1 MGELG
6 SVAVAGE
13 EGETKTLP
21 EVSLATAISVKR
33 SALTLVAVAVM
44 VIALDSA
51 TKEWAT
57 NALEGKDPIR
67 LLGGALF
74 FSFTRN
80 SGAAWSMGSNY
91 TFVFPFIALAVAAW
105 IGWTARKLR
114 SLPWAI
120 ALGLVLGG
128 AMGNL
133 ADRVFRFPGGISG
146 HVVDFISLFDAHGQ
160 RFPIFNIA
168 DMSLFFGVCLAILLE
183 FTGRMRDGSRL
194 TKGAAGDADATGDK
208 ADAR

>member
-1 MGELG
+1 MSELG
-6 SVAVAGE
+6 SVAVSDD
-13 EGETKTLP
+13 EGETRPLP
-21 EVSLATAISVKR
+21 DAVPATAISVR
-33 SALTLVAVAVM
+33 RAVLTLIAVAV
-44 VIALDSA
+44 VIIGLDAA

-57 NALEGKDPIR
+57 NTLEGADPVR
-67 LLGGALF
+67 LLGGLVY

-91 TFVFPFIALAVAAW
+91 TYVFPFIAFAVAAW

-128 AMGNL
+128 ALGNL
-133 ADRVFRFPGGISG
+133 VDRVFRYPGGISG
-146 HVVDFISLFDAHGQ
+146 HVVDFISLFGPYGQ

-168 DMSLFFGVCLAILLE
+168 DMALSFGVCLAILLE
-183 FTGRMRDGSRL
+183 FTGRQRDGSRL
-194 TKGAAGDADATGDK
+194 RRETKEEQREET
-208 ADAR
+208 R

>member
-1 MGELG
+1 MSELG
-6 SVAVAGE
+6 SVAVSDE
-13 EGETKTLP
+13 DGETRPLP
-21 EVSLATAISVKR
+21 EAVPATAISVRR
-33 SALTLVAVAVM
+33 SVLTLVAVAV
-44 VIALDSA
+44 VIIGLDAA

-57 NALEGKDPIR
+57 NTLEGADPMR
-67 LLGGALF
+67 LLGGLVY

-91 TFVFPFIALAVAAW
+91 TFVFPFIAFAVAAW

-128 AMGNL
+128 ALGNL
-133 ADRVFRFPGGISG
+133 VDRVFRYPGGISG
-146 HVVDFISLFDAHGQ
+146 HVVDFISLFGPYGE

-168 DMSLFFGVCLAILLE
+168 DMALSFGVCLAILLE
-183 FTGRMRDGSRL
+183 FTGRQRDGTRL
-194 TKGAAGDADATGDK
+194 RRESKDDAGK
-208 ADAR
+208 AQREETR

>member
-6 SVAVAGE
+6 SVAVAGD
-13 EGETKTLP
+13 EGETETLP
-21 EVSLATAISVKR
+21 GAVPATAISVKR
-33 SALTLVAVAVM
+33 AVLTLVAVAVV
-44 VIALDSA
+44 VIAVDAA

-57 NALEGKDPIR
+57 NALEDKDPMR
-67 LLGGALF
+67 LLGGALY

-91 TFVFPFIALAVAAW
+91 TFIFPFIALAVAAW
-105 IGWTARKLR
+105 IGWTARRLR
-114 SLPWAI
+114 SLPWAV

-128 AMGNL
+128 ALGNL
-133 ADRVFRFPGGISG
+133 VDRVFRFPGGISG

-183 FTGRMRDGSRL
+183 FTGRMRDGTRV
-194 TKGAAGDADATGDK
+194 TKTDGKTGEK
-208 ADAR
+208 ADAQ